1 MTNLDHLKNVPI
13 FADLSS
19 SDLEKISNKMILRN
33 YNKGQ
38 VILLEES
45 KGETFF
51 VIKTGEVKVT
61 KLSDDGREVIL
72 AILGESEFF
81 GEMSLLDGEG
91 RSANIVA
98 NEDSTALT
106 LSRND
111 FLSCL
116 ESYPKIAISLLEELA
131 VRLRKS
137 DKHIESLSLSDSEHR
152 IGITIARLA
161 EEIGTIKKGVVSIKK
176 LPFQQDIANMAGT
189 SRETVSRTI
198 KLFEDKKILTRN
210 GRALTIFDFNSFKKV
225 FFLNLLRMSKKFV
238 DQIRSNNQIAIS
250 KAITSIESGDI
261 FNKSFLDEIYK
272 YSTSS
277 LRIGITG
284 PPGAGK
290 STLTDKL
297 IDKFLQSN
305 KSVGVIAVDPT
316 SPFTGG
322 ALLGDRVR
330 MNNYL
335 WNDDVFIRSLGAR
348 GELGGLS
355 KKTQEIGDILAASG
369 KDIIIYETVGV
380 GQGEHDIIKQVDIVI
395 VVLVPESGDEIQLMK
410 AGIIEIGDIFVINK
424 SDRQG
429 SNKLAQSLKNILHS
443 TFSKKKLEPEVFLT
457 SADRGDGIDSL
468 YKGIDDVN
476 DVFVNNGTLTD
487 KRNNRLKNRVFQIVK
502 DQLLGEFWTSKKINR
517 LNKSIKN
524 INNTNDSPS
533 KIAKMM
539 IDEKK

>member
-137 DKHIESLSLSDSEHR
+137 DKQIESLSLSDSEHR

-161 EEIGTIKKGVVSIKK
+161 EEIGTIKKGVV
-176 LPFQQDIANMAGT
+176 L
-189 SRETVSRTI
+189 
-198 KLFEDKKILTRN
+198 
-210 GRALTIFDFNSFKKV
+210 
-225 FFLNLLRMSKKFV
+225 
-238 DQIRSNNQIAIS
+238 
-250 KAITSIESGDI
+250 
-261 FNKSFLDEIYK
+261 
-272 YSTSS
+272 S
-277 LRIGITG
+277 LIHI
-284 PPGAGK
+284 
-290 STLTDKL
+290 
-297 IDKFLQSN
+297 
-305 KSVGVIAVDPT
+305 
-316 SPFTGG
+316 
-322 ALLGDRVR
+322 
-330 MNNYL
+330 
-335 WNDDVFIRSLGAR
+335 
-348 GELGGLS
+348 
-355 KKTQEIGDILAASG
+355 
-369 KDIIIYETVGV
+369 
-380 GQGEHDIIKQVDIVI
+380 
-395 VVLVPESGDEIQLMK
+395 
-410 AGIIEIGDIFVINK
+410 
-424 SDRQG
+424 
-429 SNKLAQSLKNILHS
+429 
-443 TFSKKKLEPEVFLT
+443 
-457 SADRGDGIDSL
+457 
-468 YKGIDDVN
+468 
-476 DVFVNNGTLTD
+476 
-487 KRNNRLKNRVFQIVK
+487 
-502 DQLLGEFWTSKKINR
+502 
-517 LNKSIKN
+517 
-524 INNTNDSPS
+524 
-533 KIAKMM
+533 
-539 IDEKK
+539 

>member
-13 FADLSS
+13 FADLFS

-98 NEDSTALT
+98 NEDSTVLT

-210 GRALTIFDFNSFKKV
+210 GRALTIFDFNSFKK
-225 FFLNLLRMSKKFV
+225 
-238 DQIRSNNQIAIS
+238 
-250 KAITSIESGDI
+250 
-261 FNKSFLDEIYK
+261 SF
-272 YSTSS
+272 S
-277 LRIGITG
+277 
-284 PPGAGK
+284 
-290 STLTDKL
+290 
-297 IDKFLQSN
+297 
-305 KSVGVIAVDPT
+305 
-316 SPFTGG
+316 
-322 ALLGDRVR
+322 
-330 MNNYL
+330 
-335 WNDDVFIRSLGAR
+335 
-348 GELGGLS
+348 
-355 KKTQEIGDILAASG
+355 
-369 KDIIIYETVGV
+369 
-380 GQGEHDIIKQVDIVI
+380 
-395 VVLVPESGDEIQLMK
+395 
-410 AGIIEIGDIFVINK
+410 
-424 SDRQG
+424 
-429 SNKLAQSLKNILHS
+429 
-443 TFSKKKLEPEVFLT
+443 
-457 SADRGDGIDSL
+457 
-468 YKGIDDVN
+468 
-476 DVFVNNGTLTD
+476 
-487 KRNNRLKNRVFQIVK
+487 
-502 DQLLGEFWTSKKINR
+502 
-517 LNKSIKN
+517 
-524 INNTNDSPS
+524 
-533 KIAKMM
+533 
-539 IDEKK
+539 